1 MNGEESM
8 LAEERLTLIYNSI
21 QKNKAVKIDELAQ
34 QHNVTPMTIRRD
46 LDKLT
51 EMYKDVRRCHG
62 GAVLSVEVDQEE
74 EFENKININ
83 VNEKIQIAERAFSL
97 INNHDTIYLD
107 AGTTTLELAK
117 IISESELTLNVIT
130 NDLEISRV
138 LKNCRCDVLL
148 TGGVMQKST
157 GCLVGSFAEEFLSK
171 IKFKIAFMGATAINE
186 NYDVFT
192 PSIEK
197 RTMKPLVIK
206 NSSKS
211 YMLVDSDKFDKSST
225 YLIYNLSDFT
235 GVITTK
241 KFASEEL
248 KQIEQLGIE
257 LI

>member
-1 MNGEESM
+1 M
-8 LAEERLTLIYNSI
+8 LAEERLTQIYNSI
-21 QKNKAVKIDELAQ
+21 LKEKAVKIDDLAQ
-34 QHNVTPMTIRRD
+34 LHNVTPMTIRRD

-51 EMYKDVRRCHG
+51 EMHKDVRRCHG
-62 GAVLSVEVDQEE
+62 GAILSVEVDTEE

-83 VNEKIQIAERAFSL
+83 VNEKIQVAEKAFEL
-97 INNHDTIYLD
+97 IRDHDTIYLD

-117 IISESELTLNVIT
+117 LITESDLTLNVMT
-130 NDLEISRV
+130 NDIEISRV
-138 LKNCRCDVLL
+138 LKNSKGEVLL

-157 GCLVGSFAEEFLSK
+157 GCLVGSFAEEFISK

-186 NYDVFT
+186 NYDVLT

-197 RTMKPLVIK
+197 RTMKPLVIR

-225 YLIYNLSDFT
+225 YMIYNLTDFT

-241 KFASEEL
+241 KFEQEEL
-248 KQIEQLGIE
+248 KKIEQMGIE

>member
-1 MNGEESM
+1 M
-8 LAEERLTLIYNSI
+8 LAEERLTQIYNSI
-21 QKNKAVKIDELAQ
+21 LKEKAVKIDDLAQ
-34 QHNVTPMTIRRD
+34 LHNVTPMTIRRD
-46 LDKLT
+46 LNKLT
-51 EMYKDVRRCHG
+51 EMHKDVRRCHG
-62 GAVLSVEVDQEE
+62 GAILSVEVDTEE

-83 VNEKIQIAERAFSL
+83 VNEKIQVAEKAFEL
-97 INNHDTIYLD
+97 IRDHDTIYLD

-117 IISESELTLNVIT
+117 LITESDLTLNVMT
-130 NDLEISRV
+130 NDIEISRV
-138 LKNCRCDVLL
+138 LKNSKGEVLL

-157 GCLVGSFAEEFLSK
+157 GCLVGSFAEEFISK

-186 NYDVFT
+186 NYDVLT

-197 RTMKPLVIK
+197 RTMKPLVIR

-225 YLIYNLSDFT
+225 YMIYNLTDFT

-241 KFASEEL
+241 KFEQEEL
-248 KQIEQLGIE
+248 KKIEQMGIE